1 MTQQLKVKVYLED
14 ACTPVNDARI
24 KLIPLDIKD
33 SKKPKDKPQEQISKN
48 GETTFAFPNN
58 TNQFELE
65 ISDERFYKKAK
76 NDVVR
81 ATNNYNN
88 TNNTISL
95 NLLSKLRLHF
105 NGKELY
111 INNGNKTLDYF
122 LAYSGNALSI
132 EEKEKLKKQ
141 YKYENFVNYKDNQN
155 KISYFCLDKGWQ
167 KQKDK
172 GAMPEGTY
180 YIDIN
185 KSKDDESSGIR
196 MLNQSTI
203 SKFIDRERQGK
214 WGKYNIPI
222 YTDKECSNIIESH
235 TQREGFYI
243 HGGESYGDNGGID
256 LAKENNRL
264 VDKLESLRNQLIH
277 TNPHL
282 KDKPIIIELLV
293 DYAPLCISLDS
304 IGLVRKINRSANQ
317 NEHKVILSGNY
328 TKSQEMQEEIFN
340 AQKLQTYWGYK
351 EISQIEEFNFEEVK
365 IDDLTLFK
373 KGQKYHK
380 GENIEI
386 DLVDYEWQHYDKQII
401 VFGFLDTDISINT
414 KGEKVIENPKWR
426 IITWHNPI
434 VNPRVT
440 LFSSSGKFEVSVGMF
455 GEIKD
460 RTSKKHQGIDFFA
473 QTGTNLY
480 APLDCEVISTGFSS
494 SYGQTINLKVTESN
508 LEILKIRR
516 AFIDYQLAYEDK
528 GEKTQGEHFDEEAES
543 YYLFYAHLSKVNVK
557 KGDKVVAGEII
568 GLSGVSGNAKNTKAP
583 HLHFEIRDK
592 IDAGAG
598 LKNRIN
604 PAFYIEC
611 KKLYSEFSQEERQEQ
626 QEVCGKISNN
636 ANGICILK

>member
-14 ACTPVNDARI
+14 AFTPVNDAKI

-48 GETTFAFPNN
+48 GEITFTFPNN
-58 TNQFELE
+58 TNQFKLE
-65 ISDERFYKKAK
+65 VFDKRFYKKAK
-76 NDVVR
+76 NDAVR
-81 ATNNYNN
+81 ATNNYSNA
-88 TNNTISL
+88 NNTISL
-95 NLLSKLRLHF
+95 NLLSKLRLYF

-111 INNGNKTLDYF
+111 INNGNKALYYF
-122 LAYSGNALSI
+122 LAYSGNALSV
-132 EEKEKLKKQ
+132 EEKEALKKQ

-172 GAMPEGTY
+172 GAIPEGAY

-185 KSKDDESSGIR
+185 KSKDDKSSGIR
-196 MLNQSTI
+196 MLNQNAI
-203 SKFIDRERQGK
+203 SKFIDRERQSK

-222 YTDKECSNIIESH
+222 YTNKECFNTVESH

-264 VDKLESLRNQLIH
+264 VDKLESLRNQLIY

-282 KDKPIIIELLV
+282 KDTPIVLELLV
-293 DYAPLCISLDS
+293 DYTPLCISLDS
-304 IGLVRKINRSANQ
+304 IGLARKINQNINQ
-317 NEHKVILSGNY
+317 HKVILSGNY
-328 TKSQEMQEEIFN
+328 TKSQEIQEEIFN
-340 AQKLQTYWGYK
+340 AQKQQTYWGYK

-365 IDDLTLFK
+365 IEDLTLFQ
-373 KGQKYHK
+373 KGGKYHK

-386 DLVDYEWQHYDKQII
+386 DLADYEWEHCDKQII
-401 VFGFLDTDISINT
+401 VFGFLDIDISINANR
-414 KGEKVIENPKWR
+414 EKVIENPKWR

-440 LFSSSGKFEVSVGMF
+440 LFSFYGKLEASIGMF
-455 GEIKD
+455 GEIVGRK
-460 RTSKKHQGIDFFA
+460 TNKNQKGIHQGIDFFA

-480 APLDCEVISTGFSS
+480 APLDCEVVSTSFSS

-516 AFIDYQLAYEDK
+516 AFINYQLAYEDK
-528 GEKTQGEHFDEEAES
+528 GEETHGENFDEEAES
-543 YYLFYAHLSKVNVK
+543 YYLFYAHLSKVNVE
-557 KGDKVVAGEII
+557 KGDRVVAGEII
-568 GLSGVSGNAKNTKAP
+568 GSSGVSGNAKNTKAP

-592 IDAGAG
+592 SNVGG
-598 LKNRIN
+598 LSHRIN
-604 PAFYIEC
+604 PSFYIEC

-626 QEVCGKISNN
+626 QEVCGKD
-636 ANGICILK
+636 CKLPKE